1 MKPWQMLFAPPLA
14 LISFFYAAAMK
25 VRAWFYHV
33 GVLPSD
39 SSGAFVVSIGNLQA
53 GGTGKTPVAAFF
65 AERWRAR
72 ARLGIV
78 SRGYGRKSRG
88 SLRVDPSLDSAA
100 DRFGDEPTWLAAK
113 FDTKD
118 ERGVPVQVGERRL
131 EAARDLI
138 IAEGLKLVLLD
149 DGFQHMRLR
158 RSYDIVLVD
167 VSAPSWHWR
176 VLPWGRLR
184 EPVSAL
190 KRADAIL
197 LTKTESVSRER
208 LASMENQ
215 VRRWA
220 RGPGGSAPVILQF
233 EQRLTWNTE
242 SPGEKLVLAAG
253 LASPESFFKLVRT
266 HASSPDIREVFAFPD
281 HHDYTAEDVSRLMAS
296 ARHHAARVVVTEKDA
311 VKLLPLWKSSPGQGA
326 ELVVSSLEVRP
337 VREFDEKQL
346 ERIDEV
352 VFSQMRGSSGTR
364 GKLPSRESSS

>member
-14 LISFFYAAAMK
+14 LLSFFYAGMMK

-33 GVLPSD
+33 GVFPSD

-65 AERWRAR
+65 AERWRQKT
-72 ARLGIV
+72 RLGIV
-78 SRGYGRKSRG
+78 SRGYGRKTRG
-88 SLRVDPSLDSAA
+88 SLRVDPTEKFAA
-100 DRFGDEPTWLAAK
+100 KKFGDEPSWLAAR

-118 ERGVPVQVGERRL
+118 ESNVPVQVGERRL

-138 IAEGLKLVLLD
+138 ISEGLKLVLLD
-149 DGFQHMRLR
+149 DGFQHMHLR

-190 KRADAIL
+190 RRADAII
-197 LTKTESVSRER
+197 LTKTESTSKKRV
-208 LASMENQ
+208 ASLEEQ

-220 RGPGGSAPVILQF
+220 AHGSTGQPIILHF
-233 EQRLTWNTE
+233 EQRLEWAGE
-242 SPGEKLVLAAG
+242 ISGEKLILAAG
-253 LASPESFFKLVRT
+253 LASPESFFDLVRA
-266 HASSPDIREVFAFPD
+266 HRSKPDVREVFAFND
-281 HHDYTAEDVSRLMAS
+281 HHDYTAEDVERLVRS
-296 ARHHAARVVVTEKDA
+296 ARRHSARLLVTEKDA
-311 VKLLPLWKSSPGQGA
+311 VKLRSLWLGHEDTA
-326 ELVVSSLEVRP
+326 LVVSSLDVRP

-346 ERIDEV
+346 ERMDEAI
-352 VFSQMRGSSGTR
+352 FGQMRGTSGAR
-364 GKLPSRESSS
+364 GKLPSR